1 MSVQVITGYTGTK
14 HITPADDAAFN
25 RGVVGENQ
33 LTTAFSLPVLDE
45 CDLTIIS
52 NTSVRVK
59 SGVLVVQGRFGVVS
73 QEDLTLNS
81 IATNKS
87 RIDLIICRYTHDS
100 ITLIDNMELAVVQ
113 GTPVNYG
120 NTPTAPTITAGDL
133 DSGATTAEFKL
144 FRVELDNNA
153 GTITAKKFVELVNTP
168 SLYDLASVEYTV
180 NNMDDYVVDEGTDAN
195 GWKYRKWHSG
205 RMEAHV
211 YLNSLTTSDY
221 GTATTVSGV
230 SRRQLNSIPT
240 VPTAFL
246 TLDYCAASGNNSGAW
261 IVGGLN
267 ASDQPIVYQQAVSG
281 TNVVARV
288 CIELKGTWR

>member
-14 HITPADDAAFN
+14 HITPKDDAALIRGIASGASNQMTYNLPVYN
-25 RGVVGENQ
+25 RCQ
-33 LTTAFSLPVLDE
+33 LTIV
-45 CDLTIIS
+45 S
-52 NTSVRVK
+52 NTSVK
-59 SGVLVVQGRFGVVS
+59 IDSGAVVVQGRFGVVD
-73 QEDLTLNS
+73 EETLTINS
-81 IATNKS
+81 IATNTE
-87 RIDLIICRYTHDS
+87 RIDVIVCRYTHDS
-100 ITLIDNMELAVVQ
+100 VTLIDDMELAVLQ
-113 GTPVNYG
+113 GTSVAYG
-120 NTPTAPTITAGDL
+120 NTPTPPTPVVGIL
-133 DSGATTAEFKL
+133 DNGAATSEFWMYSL
-144 FRVELDNNA
+144 RIRNNA
-153 GTITAKKFVELVNTP
+153 GTVSINDTNNMIDVP
-168 SLYDLASVEYTV
+168 SLADLGSVYNAQT
-180 NNMDDYVVDEGTDAN
+180 DYVVDEGTDIN

-240 VPTAFL
+240 VPSAFSS
-246 TLDYCAASGNNSGAW
+246 LDYCAASGNNSGAW

-288 CIELKGTWR
+288 CIELKGTWQ